1 MGKRRR
7 SLGEIK
13 LNDLKPRYYL
23 LAASQIAD
31 DPRVRRMGDRLH
43 AMGRNVMGV
52 GLPGARS
59 VPPDWPILSVNLPER
74 VVTQTIAAKVE
85 RKLVSLAVSP
95 MIPAAALLDMAGS
108 AHARSVRDIRTH
120 IRGLNRPVLGLLQS
134 AERRLSAVYLSPEK
148 QLHGKFWR
156 MWPVAAVLR
165 SAAQSLPGPAIFVA
179 NDWQML
185 PVAAAAA
192 EKAGGIAVYDSHE
205 LATEE
210 YAERPEWRRAVRP
223 VVAGIES
230 RYVKNAR
237 VISSVSPGITAH
249 LQKTYSVSAPHFTL
263 RNAPTYQATPFRPA
277 GRPIRVLYHGIVAPG
292 RGLEASIESVAC
304 WPAEFSL
311 TIRGPSSLPGYTE
324 QLAALSAAKGV
335 ASRVVFAPPVAMTAL
350 VAEARSFDIGL
361 MALPGHSLHN
371 QFALPNKVFEY
382 LMAGLAIAVSDL
394 PEMATLVRENGAGF
408 LVGDGSSA
416 AIAAA
421 INALSPDALNAQR
434 ARALEAA
441 KIYNW
446 ETESA
451 AVIDAY
457 ESAFRAA
464 IG

>member
-1 MGKRRR
+1 MGRRR
-7 SLGEIK
+7 RILGETK
-13 LNDLKPRYYL
+13 LSDLKPRYYL

-43 AMGRNVMGV
+43 AMGRDVTGI
-52 GLPGARS
+52 GLAGARS
-59 VPPDWPILSVNLPER
+59 APPDWPILSVSLPER
-74 VVTQTIAAKVE
+74 VVTQTIAAKLE

-108 AHARSVRDIRTH
+108 AHAGSVRDIRTR
-120 IRGLNRPVLGLLQS
+120 IRSLNRPVPGLLRA
-134 AERRLSAVYLSPEK
+134 AERRLAMLRLSPEE
-148 QLHGKFWR
+148 QLYARFWR
-156 MWPVAAVLR
+156 MWPAAGVLR
-165 SAAQSLPGPAIFVA
+165 AAAHGLPGPAIFVA

-192 EKAGGIAVYDSHE
+192 EEAGGITVYDSHE

-230 RYVKNAR
+230 RYVENAR
-237 VISSVSPGITAH
+237 VISSVSPGISAH
-249 LQKTYSVSAPHFTL
+249 LQKAYGVSAPHFTL
-263 RNAPTYQATPFRPA
+263 RNAPAYQPTPFRPT

-292 RGLEASIESVAC
+292 RGLEASIESVAR
-304 WPAEFSL
+304 WPADFSL

-324 QLAALSAAKGV
+324 QLTALAAAKGV
-335 ASRVVFAPPVAMTAL
+335 ASRVMLAPPVAMTAL
-350 VAEARSFDIGL
+350 VAEARPFDIGL

-382 LMAGLAIAVSDL
+382 LMAGLALAVSDL
-394 PEMATLVRENGAGF
+394 PEMATLVKETGAGF
-408 LVGDGSSA
+408 LVGDGSAA

-421 INALSPDALNAQR
+421 INALDPAVLDAQR

-451 AVIDAY
+451 SVIDAY